1 MYTFYPLE
9 NINTVDVHTGFYF
22 VAATI
27 VVVWVIAL
35 FNCLDDLEGFGWVTS
50 ILLVLLGVS
59 ALISWTSGEIKVYVN
74 TPVEATFVSFAPEG
88 YNETRH
94 VGKTVRHVDVHEMYV
109 VYRVNDENIIV
120 RAQDGVAYPETAIL
134 YKN

>member
-27 VVVWVIAL
+27 AVGWVIAL

-50 ILLVLLGVS
+50 TLLVLLGVS
-59 ALISWTSGEIKVYVN
+59 ALISWTSGEIKVYTN
-74 TPVEATFVSFAPEG
+74 TPVEAKFVSFAPEG
-88 YNETRH
+88 YNETRYS
-94 VGKTVRHVDVHEMYV
+94 GKTVRHVDVHEMYV
-109 VYRVNDENIIV
+109 VYRVNNENVIV